1 METQEHWNTVRNPKK
16 NLFKNFNYYSKN
28 TNKSEIFS
36 KNTKKSEI
44 FVILLNISDLLVFLL

>member
-1 METQEHWNTVRNPKK
+1 MYTVRNQKK
-16 NLFKNFNYYSKN
+16 NVFKNFNYYSKN